1 MRIQTTFVPCL
12 IFAALIS
19 TADAATNSIRVSG
32 RELVLPS
39 ETPVLIDGI
48 PGQLSE
54 LVGKPGGMQL
64 QWQASALRGAPALVF
79 SYNIIGPVT
88 KIAPLEVLGQAITI
102 TGDTVLEGFTTPGE
116 LVVGAPMVLAGLVD
130 ANGSLYSTLAVRRGA
145 QGNKYLLTGYVQELA
160 PARVRVGQQWLSS
173 TGVVFND
180 CATPLPVIGD
190 YLEVRADSIANF
202 QTGDTIDMVTS
213 ARCATPVAVGTPGA
227 IGVLEGLVQTP
238 SAQSFLLGPVQVR
251 HDANTVFQ
259 YGDVDDLD
267 AGVDVIVEGSFLSA
281 ASFDADLIEFVRPAV
296 RFEVP
301 MLPSEITPGLV
312 IRPFGVLVHN
322 NAQVRDD
329 ENILSAGLSQARQ
342 VQVRGWLDRNG
353 TAHALRVRTR
363 GNPDASD
370 VSLRAPISA
379 FTPPIVTAQ
388 GLSVDTTGAS
398 FFDAD
403 NNPINAAQFFAALR
417 INHVIDVSQASWL
430 AASRTL
436 RGGSIVLLGFE
447 HTQPLPPA
455 AGAILTGTVNS
466 FGSDVLYRNGFE

>member
-160 PARVRVGQQWLSS
+160 PTRVRVGQQWLSS

-180 CATPLPVIGD
+180 CA
-190 YLEVRADSIANF
+190 
-202 QTGDTIDMVTS
+202 
-213 ARCATPVAVGTPGA
+213 
-227 IGVLEGLVQTP
+227 
-238 SAQSFLLGPVQVR
+238 R
-251 HDANTVFQ
+251 HC
-259 YGDVDDLD
+259 
-267 AGVDVIVEGSFLSA
+267 
-281 ASFDADLIEFVRPAV
+281 R
-296 RFEVP
+296 
-301 MLPSEITPGLV
+301 
-312 IRPFGVLVHN
+312 
-322 NAQVRDD
+322 
-329 ENILSAGLSQARQ
+329 
-342 VQVRGWLDRNG
+342 
-353 TAHALRVRTR
+353 
-363 GNPDASD
+363 
-370 VSLRAPISA
+370 
-379 FTPPIVTAQ
+379 
-388 GLSVDTTGAS
+388 
-398 FFDAD
+398 
-403 NNPINAAQFFAALR
+403 
-417 INHVIDVSQASWL
+417 
-430 AASRTL
+430 
-436 RGGSIVLLGFE
+436 
-447 HTQPLPPA
+447 
-455 AGAILTGTVNS
+455 
-466 FGSDVLYRNGFE
+466 